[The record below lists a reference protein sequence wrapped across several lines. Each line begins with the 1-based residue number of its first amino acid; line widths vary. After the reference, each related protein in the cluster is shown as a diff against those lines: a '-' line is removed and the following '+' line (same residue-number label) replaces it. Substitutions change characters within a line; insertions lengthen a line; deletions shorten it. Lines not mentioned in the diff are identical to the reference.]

1 MSRNILMSG
10 LMLTAILLQPNLNFA
25 SDSSNGAAL
34 KENTLIE
41 QKREDTQS
49 RAHKMMA
56 HTNLAKFALRIRLPR
71 QAMHHIEKARLLNA
85 QLEADYPSHTINS
98 KFTYGKVTYV
108 RNQEVINHYVPVI
121 DDVLLISDYEPIFN
135 QLKRLPFKE
144 TSAGVVHVSLSM
156 DLDKIKSALDAAAAD
171 IDKKEYNIAEE
182 VLAAA
187 FDGSVINETT
197 IDEPVAAISENL
209 ALAKA
214 FLNNKQ
220 YDKTRSTFRN
230 IQARLGSISD
240 TKLSEVE
247 KGGINR
253 LSQDFN
259 QLQAELR
266 GKDPT
271 MTQSIN
277 DRIDEW
283 RKTLRNWF
291 G

>member
-71 QAMHHIEKARLLNA
+71 QAMHHIEKARFLNA

-144 TSAGVVHVSLSM
+144 TSASVVHVSLSM
-156 DLDKIKSALDAAAAD
+156 DLDKIKAALDAAVAD
-171 IDKKEYNIAEE
+171 IDKQEYNIAEE
-182 VLAAA
+182 VLAALA
-187 FDGSVINETT
+187 PHHDSAGVGVARARGGADGNVQGDVGGNTSMFVPAAPEEAAGACPNQTEEAKVESTAAQL
-197 IDEPVAAISENL
+197 PVPAVS
-209 ALAKA
+209 
-214 FLNNKQ
+214 
-220 YDKTRSTFRN
+220 
-230 IQARLGSISD
+230 
-240 TKLSEVE
+240 
-247 KGGINR
+247 
-253 LSQDFN
+253 
-259 QLQAELR
+259 R
-266 GKDPT
+266 G
-271 MTQSIN
+271 
-277 DRIDEW
+277 
-283 RKTLRNWF
+283 
-291 G
+291 